1 MGPRKFG
8 FAPGGNNGD
17 KYGISDVNRREYR
30 DMVMRKYHENSAKSN
45 SKITEPK
52 IENAITENKVNVAE
66 ENNIEANSPK
76 VENAAGNMKSEKVD
90 YIDWPDWRIVVGYGE
105 KEDRQ
110 AEAEDEIADVNN
122 AEISELKDEPIVED
136 VNSIVE
142 DAEPSAKVDNAI
154 EDVKPVVEDARLSAK
169 ELAAIWAESLE
180 AQRLAREN
188 YTEDVKP
195 IVEDAKPI
203 TEDVNSENQNTMQ
216 PDKAREEYYARKHEE
231 RAAQLAQF
239 RMNEYKEKTGEQVD
253 KNESD
258 RKLELRHQFDQIKL
272 ETDTFLKMQAGLGLM
287 NEKEIR
293 DYKDNLNKQEKNALE
308 YMRDGGDGSLA
319 PMENLMKRSLDQISV
334 FEANIQATPEYQ
346 EMERKKA
353 LVKKGLDAIKER
365 RGNDAELGVNDFHF
379 KEKAYKMQANL
390 AEREFLAK
398 AFSAEDKKNTN
409 EALNAATEKFN
420 KLDEEA
426 IKLTR
431 ELKAGGRKL
440 TFEDYQKIDAAWGAS
455 AAAEA
460 KVNEIKNA
468 DRKEIA
474 FDFAKNQYEK
484 VHKGEQMNGVEGSF
498 LSKFNVLTGEDT
510 IEKFEPTVK
519 DKMGEVAAKMTNK
532 EDTPEGNPEGES
544 GDNPKGDPEV
554 DPSSDSKDPEVDPN
568 GKPKDPE
575 ADPNGKP
582 KDSEADPNGKPKDSE
597 ADPNSDPKDPEVDP
611 SSDSKDPE
619 VDPSGDPKDPEVDP
633 NGKPKDPE
641 ADPNGKP
648 KDSEADPSDS
658 EKDKKKGLVAGVIDK
673 IKKHS
678 HNIKLF
684 LGVAG
689 AAVAIAFLAQSGSKF
704 FANNTAVEQGMDKE
718 NNGNTDGDVEGALAE
733 HDAGNEVDSL
743 IKGNSFNI
751 MVDGNETKIELNDNI
766 NPEFPGFTDSRR
778 SGNDMT
784 FVDRSGLESLKE
796 QGASSEALGAEGMKE
811 ILNTMENPNMASYLG
826 ASFGAFEM
834 ADSPTAVNDITYMI
848 QHGDAE
854 AQVAI
859 KEKANN
865 TIANFLEGS
874 TLKLGSIMNETYQSG
889 YASNNGGEGNL
900 QVDMALDKDGVFHK
914 DQAVEFVYAENK
926 DGENI
931 MDMNVRDGFKE
942 NSLRALGVI
951 EKNASDGEVM
961 NIMSSVKI
969 LGINVKCGQVIF
981 QYLKTE
987 KKEVTKTVDK
997 TEVTTS
1003 VVTPENVEVVENK
1016 EPEPSKPKNETPPS
1030 TPKENPKTPENNAS
1044 EGKTNTASTDGNQ
1057 QKMGKVEADKAI
1069 YEFGDENHDATKQL
1083 PGSEIEDKA
1092 VFDQMVREAAK
1103 QNLTPN
1109 SYVTTQDNSQG
1120 VVHQEDVATEKQADA
1135 ENRSVLAEEK
1145 PVERQ
1150 DIQGSHSEDKS
1161 FSDNDLGNI
1170 AKEAKADNTLAHE
1183 SGQTTTVDTTSSS
1196 EQ

>member
-1 MGPRKFG
+1 MGPKNMNS
-8 FAPGGNNGD
+8 APSGNNNG
-17 KYGISDVNRREYR
+17 
-30 DMVMRKYHENSAKSN
+30 
-45 SKITEPK
+45 
-52 IENAITENKVNVAE
+52 
-66 ENNIEANSPK
+66 
-76 VENAAGNMKSEKVD
+76 
-90 YIDWPDWRIVVGYGE
+90 
-105 KEDRQ
+105 
-110 AEAEDEIADVNN
+110 
-122 AEISELKDEPIVED
+122 
-136 VNSIVE
+136 
-142 DAEPSAKVDNAI
+142 
-154 EDVKPVVEDARLSAK
+154 LSAK
-169 ELAAIWAESLE
+169 E
-180 AQRLAREN
+180 QYYKDQHDAR
-188 YTEDVKP
+188 V
-195 IVEDAKPI
+195 
-203 TEDVNSENQNTMQ
+203 
-216 PDKAREEYYARKHEE
+216 
-231 RAAQLAQF
+231 AQLAQF
-239 RMNEYKEKTGEQVD
+239 RMNNFKDSNGESVDRGEK
-253 KNESD
+253 D

-287 NEKEIR
+287 SEKEIR
-293 DYKDNLNKQEKNALE
+293 EYKDNLNRQENNALE
-308 YMRDGGDGSLA
+308 YMRDGGEGSLV
-319 PMENLMKRSLDQISV
+319 PMENLMKRSLDQISD
-334 FEANIQATPEYQ
+334 FEAKIQATPEYQ
-346 EMERKKA
+346 EMEQKKA
-353 LVKKGLDAIKER
+353 LAKKGLDMIKER
-365 RGNDAELGVNDFHF
+365 RDNDANLGVNDFHY
-379 KEKAYKMQANL
+379 KEKVYKMQANL
-390 AEREFLAK
+390 AEKDFLAK
-398 AFSAEDKKNTN
+398 AFSAEDKKNSN
-409 EALNAATEKFN
+409 EALDAATEKFN

-460 KVNEIKNA
+460 KMNEIKNA
-468 DRKEIA
+468 DKKEIA
-474 FDFAKNQYEK
+474 FDFAQNQYK
-484 VHKGEQMNGVEGSF
+484 KIQKGEQMSGVEGSF

-510 IEKFEPTVK
+510 VEKFEPTVK
-519 DKMGEVAAKMTNK
+519 DKMGEVAAKITDV
-532 EDTPEGNPEGES
+532 EET
-544 GDNPKGDPEV
+544 
-554 DPSSDSKDPEVDPN
+554 
-568 GKPKDPE
+568 
-575 ADPNGKP
+575 
-582 KDSEADPNGKPKDSE
+582 
-597 ADPNSDPKDPEVDP
+597 
-611 SSDSKDPE
+611 
-619 VDPSGDPKDPEVDP
+619 
-633 NGKPKDPE
+633 
-641 ADPNGKP
+641 
-648 KDSEADPSDS
+648 S
-658 EKDKKKGLVAGVIDK
+658 EKDKAEDKIEEVAENESKQTVEFPPAIVPGEELKNENQIELSKDKKDNVDFGGISAEKIAEMEKTGGPVLLDADNQIWMQKLPKDQLEQLQKMLPKDQLEQLQKILEEQKNGNSKTEAIDSNSNKTEEPSEKSETKESDTEDAEIENSEKENSETEKKKGFVAGVIEK

-678 HNIKLF
+678 EGIKRFAL
-684 LGVAG
+684 VAG
-689 AAVAIAFLAQSGSKF
+689 IGALVALAAHGGNKF
-704 FANNTAVEQGMDKE
+704 NANSNTAVEKSMD
-718 NNGNTDGDVEGALAE
+718 NNGGTDGNVEGALAE
-733 HDAGNEVDSL
+733 HDTGSEVDSL

-766 NPEFPGFTDSRR
+766 NPEFPGFTDARR

-997 TEVTTS
+997 TEVTTP

-1016 EPEPSKPKNETPPS
+1016 EPEPSKPKNETPAP
-1030 TPKENPKTPENNAS
+1030 TPKENPKTPENNVS
-1044 EGKTNTASTDGNQ
+1044 EGKTNTASANDGASKRDYTNRDGASEYL
-1057 QKMGKVEADKAI
+1057 KGE
-1069 YEFGDENHDATKQL
+1069 DERNAQTNL
-1083 PGSEIEDKA
+1083 PGSEITDKA
-1092 VFDQMVREAAK
+1092 QFDAMVKESIE
-1103 QNLTPN
+1103 QNSNPN
-1109 SYVTTQDNSQG
+1109 TTWTFQDNSQG
-1120 VVHQEDVATEKQADA
+1120 IVHQEGVATEKQTDA

-1145 PVERQ
+1145 PVVSE
-1150 DIQGSHSEDKS
+1150 DVQGSHGENKS
-1161 FSDNDLGNI
+1161 LTDVDIADAVRSATSDN
-1170 AKEAKADNTLAHE
+1170 KLAHE
-1183 SGQTTTVDTTSSS
+1183 SGQTRTVNIDTNS

>member
-1 MGPRKFG
+1 MGPKNMNS
-8 FAPGGNNGD
+8 APSGNNNG
-17 KYGISDVNRREYR
+17 
-30 DMVMRKYHENSAKSN
+30 
-45 SKITEPK
+45 
-52 IENAITENKVNVAE
+52 
-66 ENNIEANSPK
+66 
-76 VENAAGNMKSEKVD
+76 
-90 YIDWPDWRIVVGYGE
+90 
-105 KEDRQ
+105 
-110 AEAEDEIADVNN
+110 
-122 AEISELKDEPIVED
+122 
-136 VNSIVE
+136 
-142 DAEPSAKVDNAI
+142 
-154 EDVKPVVEDARLSAK
+154 LSAK
-169 ELAAIWAESLE
+169 E
-180 AQRLAREN
+180 QYYKDQHDAR
-188 YTEDVKP
+188 V
-195 IVEDAKPI
+195 
-203 TEDVNSENQNTMQ
+203 
-216 PDKAREEYYARKHEE
+216 
-231 RAAQLAQF
+231 AQLAQF
-239 RMNEYKEKTGEQVD
+239 RMNNFKDSNGESVDRGEK
-253 KNESD
+253 D

-287 NEKEIR
+287 SEKEIR
-293 DYKDNLNKQEKNALE
+293 EYKDNLNRQENNALE
-308 YMRDGGDGSLA
+308 YMRDDGEGSLV
-319 PMENLMKRSLDQISV
+319 PMENLMKRSLDQISD
-334 FEANIQATPEYQ
+334 FEAKIQATPEYQ
-346 EMERKKA
+346 EMEQKKA
-353 LVKKGLDAIKER
+353 LAKKGLDMIKER
-365 RGNDAELGVNDFHF
+365 RDNDANLGVNDFHY
-379 KEKAYKMQANL
+379 KEKVYKMQANL
-390 AEREFLAK
+390 AEKDFLAK
-398 AFSAEDKKNTN
+398 AFSVEDKKNSN
-409 EALNAATEKFN
+409 EALDAATEKFN

-460 KVNEIKNA
+460 KMNEIKNA
-468 DRKEIA
+468 DKKEIA
-474 FDFAKNQYEK
+474 FDFAQNQYK
-484 VHKGEQMNGVEGSF
+484 KIQKGEQMSGVEGSF

-510 IEKFEPTVK
+510 VEKFEPTVK
-519 DKMGEVAAKMTNK
+519 DKMGEVAAKITDV
-532 EDTPEGNPEGES
+532 EET
-544 GDNPKGDPEV
+544 
-554 DPSSDSKDPEVDPN
+554 
-568 GKPKDPE
+568 
-575 ADPNGKP
+575 
-582 KDSEADPNGKPKDSE
+582 
-597 ADPNSDPKDPEVDP
+597 
-611 SSDSKDPE
+611 
-619 VDPSGDPKDPEVDP
+619 
-633 NGKPKDPE
+633 
-641 ADPNGKP
+641 
-648 KDSEADPSDS
+648 S
-658 EKDKKKGLVAGVIDK
+658 EKDKSEDKIEEVAENESKQTVEFPPAIVPGEELKNENQLELSKDKKDNIDFGGISAEKIAEMEKTGGPVLLDADNQIWMQKLPKDQLEQLQKMLPKDQLEQLQKMLEKQKNGNSKTETVDPNSETTEEPSEKSETKESDTEGANIESSEKENSETEKKKGIVAGVIEK

-678 HNIKLF
+678 DGIKRFALI
-684 LGVAG
+684 AWTG
-689 AAVAIAFLAQSGSKF
+689 AMIALAAHGGNKINTN
-704 FANNTAVEQGMDKE
+704 NNTAVEKSMD
-718 NNGNTDGDVEGALAE
+718 NSGDTDGNVEEALAE
-733 HDAGNEVDSL
+733 YDAGSEVDSL

-961 NIMSSVKI
+961 NVMSSVKI

-997 TEVTTS
+997 TEVTTP

-1016 EPEPSKPKNETPPS
+1016 EPEPSKPKNETPAP
-1030 TPKENPKTPENNAS
+1030 TPKENPKTPENNVS
-1044 EGKTNTASTDGNQ
+1044 EGKTNTASANEDDIKLSETVKEAGFANREGNDERNVQTNTPGGEVTD
-1057 QKMGKVEADKAI
+1057 AA
-1069 YEFGDENHDATKQL
+1069 H
-1083 PGSEIEDKA
+1083 
-1092 VFDQMVREAAK
+1092 FDQMVREAAK
-1103 QNLTPN
+1103 QDLTPN
-1109 SYVTTQDNSQG
+1109 SFITTQDNSQG
-1120 VVHQEDVATEKQADA
+1120 IVHQEGVATEKQTDA
-1135 ENRSVLAEEK
+1135 KNKSVLPEESR
-1145 PVERQ
+1145 PEQ
-1150 DIQGSHSEDKS
+1150 SNPEGSVLKEDKVETAQ
-1161 FSDNDLGNI
+1161 D
-1170 AKEAKADNTLAHE
+1170 KADLMSAANADNAKAHE
-1183 SGQTTTVDTTSSS
+1183 SGQTRTVNIDTTS

>member
-1 MGPRKFG
+1 MGPKNMNS
-8 FAPGGNNGD
+8 APSGNNNG
-17 KYGISDVNRREYR
+17 
-30 DMVMRKYHENSAKSN
+30 
-45 SKITEPK
+45 
-52 IENAITENKVNVAE
+52 
-66 ENNIEANSPK
+66 
-76 VENAAGNMKSEKVD
+76 
-90 YIDWPDWRIVVGYGE
+90 
-105 KEDRQ
+105 
-110 AEAEDEIADVNN
+110 
-122 AEISELKDEPIVED
+122 
-136 VNSIVE
+136 
-142 DAEPSAKVDNAI
+142 
-154 EDVKPVVEDARLSAK
+154 LSAK
-169 ELAAIWAESLE
+169 E
-180 AQRLAREN
+180 QYYKDQHDAR
-188 YTEDVKP
+188 V
-195 IVEDAKPI
+195 
-203 TEDVNSENQNTMQ
+203 
-216 PDKAREEYYARKHEE
+216 
-231 RAAQLAQF
+231 AQLAQF
-239 RMNEYKEKTGEQVD
+239 RMNNFKDSNGESVDRGEK
-253 KNESD
+253 D

-287 NEKEIR
+287 SEKEIR
-293 DYKDNLNKQEKNALE
+293 EYKDNLNRQENNALE
-308 YMRDGGDGSLA
+308 YMRDGGDGNFA
-319 PMENLMKRSLDQISV
+319 PMENLMKRTLVQISD
-334 FEANIQATPEYQ
+334 FEAKIQATPEYQ
-346 EMERKKA
+346 EMEQKKA
-353 LVKKGLDAIKER
+353 LAKKGLDMIKER
-365 RGNDAELGVNDFHF
+365 RDNDANLGVNDFHY
-379 KEKAYKMQANL
+379 KEKVYKMQANL
-390 AEREFLAK
+390 AEKDFLAK
-398 AFSAEDKKNTN
+398 AFSAEDKKNSN
-409 EALNAATEKFN
+409 EALDAATEKFN

-460 KVNEIKNA
+460 KMNEIKNA
-468 DRKEIA
+468 DKKEIA
-474 FDFAKNQYEK
+474 FDFAQNQYK
-484 VHKGEQMNGVEGSF
+484 KIQKGEQMSGVEGSF

-510 IEKFEPTVK
+510 VEKFEPTVK
-519 DKMGEVAAKMTNK
+519 DKMGEVAAKITDV
-532 EDTPEGNPEGES
+532 EET
-544 GDNPKGDPEV
+544 
-554 DPSSDSKDPEVDPN
+554 
-568 GKPKDPE
+568 
-575 ADPNGKP
+575 
-582 KDSEADPNGKPKDSE
+582 
-597 ADPNSDPKDPEVDP
+597 
-611 SSDSKDPE
+611 
-619 VDPSGDPKDPEVDP
+619 
-633 NGKPKDPE
+633 
-641 ADPNGKP
+641 
-648 KDSEADPSDS
+648 S
-658 EKDKKKGLVAGVIDK
+658 EKDKAEDKIEEVAENESKQTVEFPPAIVPGEELKNENQIELSKDKKDNVDFGGISAEKIAEMEKTGGPVLLDADNQIWMQKLPKDQLEQLQKMLEEQKNGNSKTEAIDSNSDKIEESSEKSETTESDTEDTDIESSEKENSETEKKKGIVAGVIEK

-678 HNIKLF
+678 DGIKRFALI
-684 LGVAG
+684 AWTG
-689 AAVAIAFLAQSGSKF
+689 AMIALAAHGGNKINTN
-704 FANNTAVEQGMDKE
+704 NNTAVEKSMD
-718 NNGNTDGDVEGALAE
+718 NSGDTNGNVEEALAE
-733 HDAGNEVDSL
+733 YDADSEVDSL

-987 KKEVTKTVDK
+987 KKEATKTVDK

-1030 TPKENPKTPENNAS
+1030 TPKENPKTPENNMN
-1044 EGKTNTASTDGNQ
+1044 EGKTNTASANEDDIKLGEVV
-1057 QKMGKVEADKAI
+1057 KEAGFTNREGTNDL
-1069 YEFGDENHDATKQL
+1069 NVQTNL
-1083 PGSEIEDKA
+1083 PGSEVTDKVQFDAMVKESIE
-1092 VFDQMVREAAK
+1092 
-1103 QNLTPN
+1103 QNSNPN
-1109 SYVTTQDNSQG
+1109 TTWTFQDNSQG
-1120 VVHQEDVATEKQADA
+1120 IVHQEGVATEKQADA
-1135 ENRSVLAEEK
+1135 ENRSVLPPETRPEQST
-1145 PVERQ
+1145 PE
-1150 DIQGSHSEDKS
+1150 GSVSAGDKTSTAEDKDGLMS
-1161 FSDNDLGNI
+1161 AAKSDN
-1170 AKEAKADNTLAHE
+1170 TTAHE
-1183 SGQTTTVDTTSSS
+1183 SGQTRTVETSVS
-1196 EQ
+1196 E

>member
-1 MGPRKFG
+1 MGPKNMN
-8 FAPGGNNGD
+8 FAPSGNNNGD
-17 KYGISDVNRREYR
+17 KYGISDVNKREYR
-30 DMVMRKYHENSAKSN
+30 DRVMQERRAEYAKQLQENSETQIDNNKS
-45 SKITEPK
+45 PF
-52 IENAITENKVNVAE
+52 
-66 ENNIEANSPK
+66 
-76 VENAAGNMKSEKVD
+76 
-90 YIDWPDWRIVVGYGE
+90 
-105 KEDRQ
+105 
-110 AEAEDEIADVNN
+110 
-122 AEISELKDEPIVED
+122 
-136 VNSIVE
+136 
-142 DAEPSAKVDNAI
+142 SAREQYYN
-154 EDVKPVVEDARLSAK
+154 EQHDAR
-169 ELAAIWAESLE
+169 
-180 AQRLAREN
+180 
-188 YTEDVKP
+188 V
-195 IVEDAKPI
+195 
-203 TEDVNSENQNTMQ
+203 
-216 PDKAREEYYARKHEE
+216 
-231 RAAQLAQF
+231 AQLAQF
-239 RMNEYKEKTGEQVD
+239 RMNNFKESNGENID
-253 KNESD
+253 RGEKD

-287 NEKEIR
+287 SEKEVR
-293 DYKDNLNKQEKNALE
+293 EYKDNLNKQEKNALD
-308 YMRDGGDGSLA
+308 YMRDGGEGSLV
-319 PMENLMKRSLDQISV
+319 PMENLMKRSLDQISD
-334 FEANIQATPEYQ
+334 FEAKIQATPEYQ
-346 EMERKKA
+346 EMEQKKA
-353 LVKKGLDAIKER
+353 LAKKGLDMIKER
-365 RGNDAELGVNDFHF
+365 RDNDANLGVNDFHY
-379 KEKAYKMQANL
+379 KEKVYKMQANL
-390 AEREFLAK
+390 AEKDFLAK
-398 AFSAEDKKNTN
+398 AFSAEDKKNSN
-409 EALNAATEKFN
+409 EALDAATEKFN

-460 KVNEIKNA
+460 KMNEIKNA
-468 DRKEIA
+468 DKKEIA
-474 FDFAKNQYEK
+474 FDFAQNQYK
-484 VHKGEQMNGVEGSF
+484 KIQKGEQMSGVEGSF

-510 IEKFEPTVK
+510 VEKFEPTVK
-519 DKMGEVAAKMTNK
+519 DKMGEVAAKITDV
-532 EDTPEGNPEGES
+532 EET
-544 GDNPKGDPEV
+544 
-554 DPSSDSKDPEVDPN
+554 
-568 GKPKDPE
+568 
-575 ADPNGKP
+575 
-582 KDSEADPNGKPKDSE
+582 
-597 ADPNSDPKDPEVDP
+597 
-611 SSDSKDPE
+611 
-619 VDPSGDPKDPEVDP
+619 
-633 NGKPKDPE
+633 
-641 ADPNGKP
+641 
-648 KDSEADPSDS
+648 S
-658 EKDKKKGLVAGVIDK
+658 EKDKAEDKIEEVAENESKQTVEFPPAIVPGEELKNENQIELSKDKKDNVDFGGISAEKIAEMEKTGGPVLLDADNQIWMQKLPKDQLEQLQKMLPKDQLEQLQKMLEKQKNGNSKTETVNPNNETTEEPSEKSEIKVSDTEGANIESSEKENSETEKKKGIVAGVIEK

-678 HNIKLF
+678 DGIKRFALI
-684 LGVAG
+684 AWTG
-689 AAVAIAFLAQSGSKF
+689 AMIALAAHGGNKF
-704 FANNTAVEQGMDKE
+704 NTNNNTAVEKSMD
-718 NNGNTDGDVEGALAE
+718 NNGDTDGNVEEALAE
-733 HDAGNEVDSL
+733 HDAGSEVDSL
-743 IKGNSFNI
+743 IRGNSFNI

-766 NPEFPGFTDSRR
+766 NPEFPGFTDARR

-961 NIMSSVKI
+961 EVMSSVKI

-1016 EPEPSKPKNETPPS
+1016 EPEPFKPKNETPAP
-1030 TPKENPKTPENNAS
+1030 TPKENPKTPENNVS

-1092 VFDQMVREAAK
+1092 IFDQMVREAAK
-1103 QNLTPN
+1103 QDLTPN

-1120 VVHQEDVATEKQADA
+1120 VVHQEGVATEKQEDA
-1135 ENRSVLAEEK
+1135 KNRSVLPEEK

-1161 FSDNDLGNI
+1161 LTDVDIADAVRSANSDNKI
-1170 AKEAKADNTLAHE
+1170 AHE
-1183 SGQTTTVDTTSSS
+1183 SGQTTTVDATSNS

>member
-1 MGPRKFG
+1 MGPKNMNS
-8 FAPGGNNGD
+8 APSGNNNG
-17 KYGISDVNRREYR
+17 
-30 DMVMRKYHENSAKSN
+30 
-45 SKITEPK
+45 
-52 IENAITENKVNVAE
+52 
-66 ENNIEANSPK
+66 
-76 VENAAGNMKSEKVD
+76 
-90 YIDWPDWRIVVGYGE
+90 
-105 KEDRQ
+105 
-110 AEAEDEIADVNN
+110 
-122 AEISELKDEPIVED
+122 
-136 VNSIVE
+136 
-142 DAEPSAKVDNAI
+142 
-154 EDVKPVVEDARLSAK
+154 LSAK
-169 ELAAIWAESLE
+169 E
-180 AQRLAREN
+180 QYYKDQHDAR
-188 YTEDVKP
+188 V
-195 IVEDAKPI
+195 
-203 TEDVNSENQNTMQ
+203 
-216 PDKAREEYYARKHEE
+216 
-231 RAAQLAQF
+231 AQLAQF
-239 RMNEYKEKTGEQVD
+239 RMNNFKDSNGESVDRSEK
-253 KNESD
+253 D

-287 NEKEIR
+287 SEKEIR
-293 DYKDNLNKQEKNALE
+293 EYKDNLNRQENNALE
-308 YMRDGGDGSLA
+308 YMRDGGEGSLV
-319 PMENLMKRSLDQISV
+319 PMENLMKRSLDQISD
-334 FEANIQATPEYQ
+334 FEAKIQATPEYQ
-346 EMERKKA
+346 EMEQKKA
-353 LVKKGLDAIKER
+353 LAKKGLDMIKER
-365 RGNDAELGVNDFHF
+365 RENDANLGVNDFHY
-379 KEKAYKMQANL
+379 KEKVYKMQANL
-390 AEREFLAK
+390 AEKDFLAK
-398 AFSAEDKKNTN
+398 AFSAEDKKNSN
-409 EALNAATEKFN
+409 EALDAATEKFN

-460 KVNEIKNA
+460 KMNEIKNA
-468 DRKEIA
+468 DKKEIA
-474 FDFAKNQYEK
+474 FDFAQNQYK
-484 VHKGEQMNGVEGSF
+484 KIQKGEQMSGVEGSF

-510 IEKFEPTVK
+510 VEKFEPTVK
-519 DKMGEVAAKMTNK
+519 DKMGEVAAKITDAEEASEKNK
-532 EDTPEGNPEGES
+532 VEDKIEEVAENES
-544 GDNPKGDPEV
+544 KQTVEFPPAIAPDEELKNEKQIEL
-554 DPSSDSKDPEVDPN
+554 SKDEKDNVDFGGISAEKIAEMERTGGPVLLDADN
-568 GKPKDPE
+568 QIWMQKLPKDQLE
-575 ADPNGKP
+575 QLQKMLP
-582 KDSEADPNGKPKDSE
+582 KDQLEQLQKILEEQKNGNSKTEAIDS
-597 ADPNSDPKDPEVDP
+597 NSNKTEEP
-611 SSDSKDPE
+611 
-619 VDPSGDPKDPEVDP
+619 
-633 NGKPKDPE
+633 
-641 ADPNGKP
+641 
-648 KDSEADPSDS
+648 S
-658 EKDKKKGLVAGVIDK
+658 EKSETKESDTEDAEIENSEKESSETEKKKGFVAGVIEK

-678 HNIKLF
+678 EGIKRFAL
-684 LGVAG
+684 VAG
-689 AAVAIAFLAQSGSKF
+689 IGALVALAAHGGNKF
-704 FANNTAVEQGMDKE
+704 NANSNTAVEKSMD
-718 NNGNTDGDVEGALAE
+718 NNGGTDGNVEGALAE
-733 HDAGNEVDSL
+733 YDTGSEVDSL

-766 NPEFPGFTDSRR
+766 NPEFPGFTDARR

-987 KKEVTKTVDK
+987 KKEATKTLDK

-1030 TPKENPKTPENNAS
+1030 TPKENPKTPENNVN
-1044 EGKTNTASTDGNQ
+1044 EGKTNTASANEDDIKLSETVKEAGFANREGN
-1057 QKMGKVEADKAI
+1057 
-1069 YEFGDENHDATKQL
+1069 DERNVQTNT
-1083 PGSEIEDKA
+1083 PGSEVTDA
-1092 VFDQMVREAAK
+1092 AHFDQMVREAAK
-1103 QNLTPN
+1103 QDLTPN
-1109 SYVTTQDNSQG
+1109 SFITTQDNSQG
-1120 VVHQEDVATEKQADA
+1120 IVHQEGVATEKQTDA
-1135 ENRSVLAEEK
+1135 KNKSLLPEESRPEQSNPEGSVLKENK
-1145 PVERQ
+1145 VETAQ
-1150 DIQGSHSEDKS
+1150 D
-1161 FSDNDLGNI
+1161 
-1170 AKEAKADNTLAHE
+1170 KADLMSAANADNAKAHE
-1183 SGQTTTVDTTSSS
+1183 SGQTRTVNIDTTS

>member
-1 MGPRKFG
+1 MGPKNMNS
-8 FAPGGNNGD
+8 APSGNNNG
-17 KYGISDVNRREYR
+17 
-30 DMVMRKYHENSAKSN
+30 
-45 SKITEPK
+45 
-52 IENAITENKVNVAE
+52 
-66 ENNIEANSPK
+66 
-76 VENAAGNMKSEKVD
+76 
-90 YIDWPDWRIVVGYGE
+90 
-105 KEDRQ
+105 
-110 AEAEDEIADVNN
+110 
-122 AEISELKDEPIVED
+122 
-136 VNSIVE
+136 
-142 DAEPSAKVDNAI
+142 
-154 EDVKPVVEDARLSAK
+154 LSAK
-169 ELAAIWAESLE
+169 E
-180 AQRLAREN
+180 QYYKDQHDAR
-188 YTEDVKP
+188 V
-195 IVEDAKPI
+195 
-203 TEDVNSENQNTMQ
+203 
-216 PDKAREEYYARKHEE
+216 
-231 RAAQLAQF
+231 AQLAQF
-239 RMNEYKEKTGEQVD
+239 RMNNFKDSNGESVDRGEK
-253 KNESD
+253 D
-258 RKLELRHQFDQIKL
+258 RKLELRHQFDQVKL

-287 NEKEIR
+287 SEKEIR
-293 DYKDNLNKQEKNALE
+293 EYKDNLNRQENNALE
-308 YMRDGGDGSLA
+308 YMRDGGDGNFA
-319 PMENLMKRSLDQISV
+319 PMENLMKRTLDQISD
-334 FEANIQATPEYQ
+334 FEAKIQATPEYQ
-346 EMERKKA
+346 EMEQKKA
-353 LVKKGLDAIKER
+353 LAKKGLDMIKER
-365 RGNDAELGVNDFHF
+365 RDNDANLGVNDFHY
-379 KEKAYKMQANL
+379 KEKVYKMQANL
-390 AEREFLAK
+390 AEKDFLAK
-398 AFSAEDKKNTN
+398 AFSAEDKKNSN
-409 EALNAATEKFN
+409 EALDAATEKFN

-460 KVNEIKNA
+460 KMNEIKNA
-468 DRKEIA
+468 DKKEIA
-474 FDFAKNQYEK
+474 FDFAQNQYK
-484 VHKGEQMNGVEGSF
+484 KIQKGEQMSGVEGSF

-510 IEKFEPTVK
+510 VEKFEPTVK
-519 DKMGEVAAKMTNK
+519 DKMGEVAAKITDV
-532 EDTPEGNPEGES
+532 EET
-544 GDNPKGDPEV
+544 
-554 DPSSDSKDPEVDPN
+554 
-568 GKPKDPE
+568 
-575 ADPNGKP
+575 
-582 KDSEADPNGKPKDSE
+582 
-597 ADPNSDPKDPEVDP
+597 
-611 SSDSKDPE
+611 
-619 VDPSGDPKDPEVDP
+619 
-633 NGKPKDPE
+633 
-641 ADPNGKP
+641 
-648 KDSEADPSDS
+648 S
-658 EKDKKKGLVAGVIDK
+658 EKDKAEDKIEEVAENESKQTVEFPPAIVPGEELKNENQIELSKDKKDNVDFGGISAEKIAEMEKTGGPVLLDADNQIWMQKLPKDQLEQLQKMLPKDQLEQLQKILEEQKNGNSKTEAIDSNSDKIEESSEKSETKESDTEDAEIENSEKENSETEKKKGFVAGVIEK

-678 HNIKLF
+678 EGIKRFAL
-684 LGVAG
+684 VAG
-689 AAVAIAFLAQSGSKF
+689 IGALVALAAHGGNKF
-704 FANNTAVEQGMDKE
+704 NANSNTAVEKSMD
-718 NNGNTDGDVEGALAE
+718 NNGGTDGNVEGALAE
-733 HDAGNEVDSL
+733 HDTGSEVDYL

-766 NPEFPGFTDSRR
+766 NPEFPGFTDARR

-987 KKEVTKTVDK
+987 KKEATKTVDK

-1016 EPEPSKPKNETPPS
+1016 EPEPSKPKNETPAP
-1030 TPKENPKTPENNAS
+1030 TPKENPKTPENNVI

-1069 YEFGDENHDATKQL
+1069 YEVGDENHDATKQL

-1103 QNLTPN
+1103 QDLTPN
-1109 SYVTTQDNSQG
+1109 AYVTTQDNSQG
-1120 VVHQEDVATEKQADA
+1120 IVHQEGVVTEKQTNA
-1135 ENRSVLAEEK
+1135 ENRSVLPEEK

-1150 DIQGSHSEDKS
+1150 DIQGSHSEDKT
-1161 FSDNDLGNI
+1161 FSDKDLGNI

>member
-1 MGPRKFG
+1 MGPKNMNS
-8 FAPGGNNGD
+8 APSGNNNG
-17 KYGISDVNRREYR
+17 
-30 DMVMRKYHENSAKSN
+30 
-45 SKITEPK
+45 
-52 IENAITENKVNVAE
+52 
-66 ENNIEANSPK
+66 
-76 VENAAGNMKSEKVD
+76 
-90 YIDWPDWRIVVGYGE
+90 
-105 KEDRQ
+105 
-110 AEAEDEIADVNN
+110 
-122 AEISELKDEPIVED
+122 
-136 VNSIVE
+136 
-142 DAEPSAKVDNAI
+142 
-154 EDVKPVVEDARLSAK
+154 LSAK
-169 ELAAIWAESLE
+169 E
-180 AQRLAREN
+180 QYYKDQHDAR
-188 YTEDVKP
+188 V
-195 IVEDAKPI
+195 
-203 TEDVNSENQNTMQ
+203 
-216 PDKAREEYYARKHEE
+216 
-231 RAAQLAQF
+231 AQLAQF
-239 RMNEYKEKTGEQVD
+239 RMNNFKDSNGESVDRGEK
-253 KNESD
+253 D

-287 NEKEIR
+287 SEKEIR
-293 DYKDNLNKQEKNALE
+293 EYKDNLNRQENNALE
-308 YMRDGGDGSLA
+308 YMRDGGDGNFA
-319 PMENLMKRSLDQISV
+319 PMENLMKRTLDQISD
-334 FEANIQATPEYQ
+334 FEAKIQATPEYQ
-346 EMERKKA
+346 EMEQKKA
-353 LVKKGLDAIKER
+353 LAKKGLDMIKER
-365 RGNDAELGVNDFHF
+365 RDNDANLGVNDFHY
-379 KEKAYKMQANL
+379 KEKVYKMQANL
-390 AEREFLAK
+390 AEKDFLAK
-398 AFSAEDKKNTN
+398 AFSAEDKKNSN
-409 EALNAATEKFN
+409 EALDAATEKFN

-460 KVNEIKNA
+460 KMNEIKNA
-468 DRKEIA
+468 DKKEIA
-474 FDFAKNQYEK
+474 FDFAQNQYK
-484 VHKGEQMNGVEGSF
+484 KIQKGEQMSGVEGSF

-510 IEKFEPTVK
+510 VEKFEPTVK
-519 DKMGEVAAKMTNK
+519 DKMGEVAAKITDV
-532 EDTPEGNPEGES
+532 EET
-544 GDNPKGDPEV
+544 
-554 DPSSDSKDPEVDPN
+554 
-568 GKPKDPE
+568 
-575 ADPNGKP
+575 
-582 KDSEADPNGKPKDSE
+582 
-597 ADPNSDPKDPEVDP
+597 
-611 SSDSKDPE
+611 
-619 VDPSGDPKDPEVDP
+619 
-633 NGKPKDPE
+633 
-641 ADPNGKP
+641 
-648 KDSEADPSDS
+648 S
-658 EKDKKKGLVAGVIDK
+658 EKDKAEDKIEEVAENESKQTVEFPPAIVPGEELKNENQIELSKDKKDNVDFGGISAEKIAEMEKTGGPVLLDADNQIWMQKLPKDQLEQLQKMLEKQKNGNSKTETVDPNSETTEEPSEKSETKESDIEGANIESSKKENSEKENSETEKKKGIVAGVIEK

-678 HNIKLF
+678 DGIKRFALI
-684 LGVAG
+684 AWTG
-689 AAVAIAFLAQSGSKF
+689 AMIALAAHGGNKINTN
-704 FANNTAVEQGMDKE
+704 NNTAVEKSMD
-718 NNGNTDGDVEGALAE
+718 NSGDTNGNVEEALAE
-733 HDAGNEVDSL
+733 YDAGSEVDSL

-751 MVDGNETKIELNDNI
+751 MVDGNETKIELNDNV

-997 TEVTTS
+997 TEVTTP

-1016 EPEPSKPKNETPPS
+1016 EPEPSKPKNETPAP
-1030 TPKENPKTPENNAS
+1030 TPKENPKTPENNVS
-1044 EGKTNTASTDGNQ
+1044 EGKTNTASANEDDIKLSKTVKEAGFTNREGN
-1057 QKMGKVEADKAI
+1057 
-1069 YEFGDENHDATKQL
+1069 DEHNVRTST
-1083 PGSEIEDKA
+1083 PGSEVTDA
-1092 VFDQMVREAAK
+1092 AHFDQMVREAAK
-1103 QNLTPN
+1103 QDLTPN
-1109 SYVTTQDNSQG
+1109 SFITTEDNSQG
-1120 VVHQEDVATEKQADA
+1120 IVHQEGVATEKQTDA
-1135 ENRSVLAEEK
+1135 KNKSVLPEESR
-1145 PVERQ
+1145 PEQ
-1150 DIQGSHSEDKS
+1150 SNPEGSVSKEDKVVTAQ
-1161 FSDNDLGNI
+1161 DKADLMS
-1170 AKEAKADNTLAHE
+1170 AAKADNAKAHE
-1183 SGQTTTVDTTSSS
+1183 SGQTRTVDIDTNS

>member
-136 VNSIVE
+136 VKSIVE

-154 EDVKPVVEDARLSAK
+154 EDAKPVVEDARLSAK
-169 ELAAIWAESLE
+169 ERAAIWAESLE

-188 YTEDVKP
+188 YTEGVKP

-308 YMRDGGDGSLA
+308 YMREGGDGSLA

-519 DKMGEVAAKMTNK
+519 DKMGGVAAGMT
-532 EDTPEGNPEGES
+532 NPEGE
-544 GDNPKGDPEV
+544 
-554 DPSSDSKDPEVDPN
+554 
-568 GKPKDPE
+568 PKDDTE
-575 ADPNGKP
+575 
-582 KDSEADPNGKPKDSE
+582 
-597 ADPNSDPKDPEVDP
+597 SDPKDDP
-611 SSDSKDPE
+611 
-619 VDPSGDPKDPEVDP
+619 
-633 NGKPKDPE
+633 
-641 ADPNGKP
+641 
-648 KDSEADPSDS
+648 
-658 EKDKKKGLVAGVIDK
+658 EKDKKKGLVANVIDK
-673 IKKHS
+673 IKKHGDG
-678 HNIKLF
+678 IKKF
-684 LGVAG
+684 LLAG
-689 AAVAIAFLAQSGSKF
+689 AIAVTAGILAYGGYKLATNQ
-704 FANNTAVEQGMDKE
+704 NTAVEKSMDKN
-718 NNGNTDGDVEGALAE
+718 NNGDTDGNVEEALEKHDASGETDDSDSEKLSNVEIKVRVGESEVSHEFSNDVDMNFSMFKDSRREGNSLVYAEGAEKLNEMRANGASEEEMAKFKLEMMDKTLAEPHALVMTAIELNVVDCQTWDEVNDLVFSFNDMTPEQRSEFRHKVNVALAE
-733 HDAGNEVDSL
+733 KTEGATLSEGSIEKGSFYDSNFATNLAEEGNFQLILNRDSNGVHAKERKVYWFFEKDGKNIFNENTLGGGKEKMLRLAGKIKRGFSEDLIMKTMEANDFLGNFEKCGGGLGQYIITPKESNNSIEKQVDT
-743 IKGNSFNI
+743 I
-751 MVDGNETKIELNDNI
+751 IENKQDDNI
-766 NPEFPGFTDSRR
+766 DVVPP
-778 SGNDMT
+778 
-784 FVDRSGLESLKE
+784 V
-796 QGASSEALGAEGMKE
+796 
-811 ILNTMENPNMASYLG
+811 P
-826 ASFGAFEM
+826 
-834 ADSPTAVNDITYMI
+834 
-848 QHGDAE
+848 
-854 AQVAI
+854 
-859 KEKANN
+859 
-865 TIANFLEGS
+865 
-874 TLKLGSIMNETYQSG
+874 
-889 YASNNGGEGNL
+889 
-900 QVDMALDKDGVFHK
+900 
-914 DQAVEFVYAENK
+914 
-926 DGENI
+926 
-931 MDMNVRDGFKE
+931 
-942 NSLRALGVI
+942 GVI
-951 EKNASDGEVM
+951 E
-961 NIMSSVKI
+961 NI
-969 LGINVKCGQVIF
+969 
-981 QYLKTE
+981 
-987 KKEVTKTVDK
+987 
-997 TEVTTS
+997 
-1003 VVTPENVEVVENK
+1003 TPNHD
-1016 EPEPSKPKNETPPS
+1016 EPAPKPKNETPPS
-1030 TPKENPKTPENNAS
+1030 SPKENPKTPETNVS
-1044 EGKTNTASTDGNQ
+1044 DGKTNTASANDVELKLSKSEKESDFTNREGTDDLNLQ
-1057 QKMGKVEADKAI
+1057 T
-1069 YEFGDENHDATKQL
+1069 NL
-1083 PGSEIEDKA
+1083 PGSEVTDKA
-1092 VFDQMVREAAK
+1092 QFDAMVKESIE
-1103 QNLTPN
+1103 QNSNPN
-1109 SYVTTQDNSQG
+1109 TTWTFQDNSQG
-1120 VVHQEDVATEKQADA
+1120 IVHQEGVATEKQADA
-1135 ENRSVLAEEK
+1135 ENRSVLPEETR
-1145 PVERQ
+1145 PEQ
-1150 DIQGSHSEDKS
+1150 ANPEGSVSAADKVSTAEDKDGLMS
-1161 FSDNDLGNI
+1161 VAN
-1170 AKEAKADNTLAHE
+1170 ADNATAHE
-1183 SGQTTTVDTTSSS
+1183 SGQTHTVETSVS
-1196 EQ
+1196 E